1 MKRLLFSALLA
12 GSLMLPLAGTQ
23 AAEPAEYVMCGGDQ
37 LQLTV
42 YNHPDLSSP
51 ITSNANPYI
60 VRPDGRLSMPL
71 IGDVDVTGKT
81 VSQVQKE
88 ITDRLS
94 EYIVDPMVTI
104 NITKLGTTRVY
115 VLGEVKRQGMYE
127 LEKSHNLLDAL
138 AKAEGF
144 TEASAKKKVFVIRRG
159 EKDAFM
165 KVNINALLTKGDT
178 SKNITLQEGDCV
190 YLSSNGKIIFQKDI
204 LPFLNAWY
212 MGSEIRQNNKD

>member
-1 MKRLLFSALLA
+1 MKKLLFSALLA
-12 GSLMLPLAGTQ
+12 GSMLLPWGGTQ
-23 AAEPAEYVMCGGDQ
+23 AAEPQEYVMCSGDQ

-51 ITSNANPYI
+51 ATSTANPYV

-71 IGDVDVTGKT
+71 IGDIDVTGKT
-81 VSQVQKE
+81 VAQVTQE
-88 ITDRLS
+88 IEARLS

-144 TEASAKKKVFVIRRG
+144 TEYSAKKRVYVIRRG
-159 EKDAFM
+159 EQEPFT
-165 KVNINALLTKGDT
+165 KVNINALFTKGDT
-178 SKNITLQEGDCV
+178 SKNVVLHEGDCV
-190 YLSSNGKIIFQKDI
+190 YLTSNSKIIFQKDV

>member
-12 GSLMLPLAGTQ
+12 GSLLLPLAGTQ
-23 AAEPAEYVMCGGDQ
+23 AAEPAEYIMCGGDQ

-51 ITSNANPYI
+51 LTSTTNPYI

-104 NITKLGTTRVY
+104 NIAKLGTTRGY
-115 VLGEVKRQGMYE
+115 VLGEVKRQGLYE

-144 TEASAKKKVFVIRRG
+144 TESSAKKKVFVIRRG
-159 EKDAFM
+159 EQNAFM

>member
-12 GSLMLPLAGTQ
+12 GSLLLPLGGIQ
-23 AAEPAEYVMCGGDQ
+23 AAEPQEYIMCSGDQ

-51 ITSNANPYI
+51 ATSTANPYI

-88 ITDRLS
+88 IT
-94 EYIVDPMVTI
+94 EIVREIKNAQPVTI

-144 TEASAKKKVFVIRRG
+144 TEASAKKKVYVIRRG
-159 EKDAFM
+159 EQDAFT
-165 KVNINALLTKGDT
+165 KVNINALFTKGDT
-178 SKNITLQEGDCV
+178 SKNVVLHEGDCV
-190 YLSSNGKIIFQKDI
+190 YLTSNNKIVFQKDV

>member
-1 MKRLLFSALLA
+1 MKRLLFSAWLA
-12 GSLMLPLAGTQ
+12 ASLMLPLVGTQ
-23 AAEPAEYVMCGGDQ
+23 AAEPAEYIMCGGDQ

-51 ITSNANPYI
+51 DGSNANPYI

-104 NITKLGTTRVY
+104 NITKLGTTSRC
-115 VLGEVKRQGMYE
+115 
-127 LEKSHNLLDAL
+127 S
-138 AKAEGF
+138 
-144 TEASAKKKVFVIRRG
+144 I
-159 EKDAFM
+159 AF
-165 KVNINALLTKGDT
+165 
-178 SKNITLQEGDCV
+178 
-190 YLSSNGKIIFQKDI
+190 
-204 LPFLNAWY
+204 
-212 MGSEIRQNNKD
+212 